1 MCIRDR
7 EWLVQAPVWV
17 QMAVLAVTAVPAAT
31 VMGWLL
37 MWAID
42 RVYSWLVPVTR
53 MKNHDSR

>member
-1 MCIRDR
+1 M

-17 QMAVLAVTAVPAAT
+17 QMAVLAVTAVPVAT

>member
-1 MCIRDR
+1 M
-7 EWLVQAPVWV
+7 EWLVQAPVWA